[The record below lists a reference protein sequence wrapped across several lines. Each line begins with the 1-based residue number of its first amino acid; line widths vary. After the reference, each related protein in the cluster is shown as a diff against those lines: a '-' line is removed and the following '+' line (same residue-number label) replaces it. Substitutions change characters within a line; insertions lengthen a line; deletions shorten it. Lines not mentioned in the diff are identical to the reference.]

1 MVFFS
6 EFRKKFREFYNEKS
20 SVVLDFEKEES
31 EGTKKFFSLIGPFL
45 ATLKRGGVLLIDELD
60 TSIHPLLLDKIIDLF
75 NSEYNKKNAQ
85 LIFSTHNTRILKNQ
99 TLNKDNIWFAT
110 KNKYGASELFSL
122 LEIKNVRR
130 SGNFENEYLS
140 GRYGAIPYIND
151 ILDRVDVDG

>member
-1 MVFFS
+1 M
-6 EFRKKFREFYNEKS
+6 
-20 SVVLDFEKEES
+20 
-31 EGTKKFFSLIGPFL
+31 